1 MQWKY
6 HNYYYCIIS
15 KMRCK
20 CNIGSH
26 VINVYEDKE
35 IDKLTTVKE
44 SLIVQNESE
53 NKYVL

>member
-35 IDKLTTVKE
+35 IDELTTVKE